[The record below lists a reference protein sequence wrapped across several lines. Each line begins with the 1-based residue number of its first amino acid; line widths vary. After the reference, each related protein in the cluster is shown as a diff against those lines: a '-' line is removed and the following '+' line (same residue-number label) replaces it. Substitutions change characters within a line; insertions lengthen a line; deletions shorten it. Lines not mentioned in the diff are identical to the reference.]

1 MRLLTASY
9 ASLAVQGIALQSSG
23 SNSCFRFAQFFEYF
37 VVHSS
42 HQFKTSIDM
51 FSESYQIASYIVF
64 ISGVL
69 GILGALA
76 EFTFLRAFVH
86 FKVLRAL
93 LRDTY

>member
-1 MRLLTASY
+1 M
-9 ASLAVQGIALQSSG
+9 
-23 SNSCFRFAQFFEYF
+23 
-37 VVHSS
+37 HSS
-42 HQFKTSIDM
+42 HQFKTSLDM

-93 LRDTY
+93 KEFKFLRALLIRIQSFMSICERSWIQIF